1 MESNLKTL
9 NGGNIKSMSLLVGI
23 HINSVLSKDDKL
35 TKEVDNR
42 IYPLVIPEG
51 APRYPFI
58 VFGSSGIS
66 PTNTKDGSCEDNV
79 SVSVVVIAKTY
90 FSAIQIAQ
98 IVRYDLESV
107 SGKYDEFEV
116 TDCVLSGS
124 SESYLQEIDAFSVE
138 LYFNIKTIDY

>member
-1 MESNLKTL
+1 
-9 NGGNIKSMSLLVGI
+9 MSLLVGI

-51 APRYPFI
+51 APKYPFI
-58 VFGSSGIS
+58 VFGSAGIT
-66 PTNTKDGSCEDNV
+66 PTDTKDGSCEDNV
-79 SVSVVVIAKTY
+79 SISVVVIAKTY

-98 IVRYDLESV
+98 IVRYDLEGV
-107 SGKYDEFEV
+107 SGKYEDLEV

-124 SESYLQEIDAFSVE
+124 SENYLQEIDAFSIE
-138 LYFNIKTIDY
+138 LYFNIKTVDY